1 MIAAFILALAAR
13 RTIPQS
19 SSASPPGSVAVWRDA
34 RLDPSAPGEAPSGT
48 APDRGWGGAGGRRP
62 GLGPSPP
69 GERRSGTAPD
79 RGCGWTVVARASS
92 GADGPRRNAGAS
104 RATGARAR
112 AVVERSLL
120 ACLLSFSLRLLFFFV
135 RRTSSIVVSGTNMQ
149 ETRSEEQTSELQSLT
164 NL

>member
-19 SSASPPGSVAVWRDA
+19 SFASPPGSVAVWRDA

-48 APDRGWGGAGGRRP
+48 APDRG
-62 GLGPSPP
+62 
-69 GERRSGTAPD
+69 
-79 RGCGWTVVARASS
+79 CGWTVVERPSS
-92 GADGPRRNAGAS
+92 GSDGPRRNAGAS

-120 ACLLSFSLRLLFFFV
+120 AWLLSFSLRLLFFFV

-149 ETRSEEQTSELQSLT
+149 ETASDLIWLRPEQNERTARLT
-164 NL
+164 RGQDTHS